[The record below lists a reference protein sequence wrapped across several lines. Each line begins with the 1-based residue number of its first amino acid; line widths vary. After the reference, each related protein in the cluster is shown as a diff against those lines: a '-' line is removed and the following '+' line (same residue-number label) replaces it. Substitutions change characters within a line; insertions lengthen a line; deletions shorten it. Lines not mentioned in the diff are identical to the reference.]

1 MSSSTFPPQVKVLE
15 KQLHGLQLDRVLG
28 VDMLVTPEHPYQAVL
43 MRDLK
48 SQIQALKTQ
57 GAEDGGTSAPSTTTA
72 TGGQATYEVYTRTEA
87 AKFAHLS
94 KVGCHGGLECHVTI
108 M

>member
-1 MSSSTFPPQVKVLE
+1 MMVS
-15 KQLHGLQLDRVLG
+15 
-28 VDMLVTPEHPYQAVL
+28 PEHPYQAVL

-48 SQIQALKTQ
+48 AQVESLKTL
-57 GAEDGGTSAPSTTTA
+57 GSGETS

-94 KVGCHGGLECHVTI
+94 KVWLPGGCGFVT
-108 M
+108 